1 MIWVEGTL
9 NAILCFCPGLSWNRV
24 DIPQSVYYDAMLWP
38 HDVLQYSRGSFG
50 QREENN
56 PNPSE
61 SQFCH
66 KVKVKRDAHQTQF
79 LGMKCQDIQSQIA
92 IGVMNKMTA
101 FSTLTRKSNTSSLR
115 CFGFLHILDYSLT
128 VNPLYDVIWKKTHFT
143 WGRSSNSLWTN

>member
-1 MIWVEGTL
+1 
-9 NAILCFCPGLSWNRV
+9 
-24 DIPQSVYYDAMLWP
+24 MLWP

-92 IGVMNKMTA
+92 IGVMNKMTV

-128 VNPLYDVIWKKTHFT
+128 VNPLLLSDPDKEQFHMGPSATAII
-143 WGRSSNSLWTN
+143 LTN